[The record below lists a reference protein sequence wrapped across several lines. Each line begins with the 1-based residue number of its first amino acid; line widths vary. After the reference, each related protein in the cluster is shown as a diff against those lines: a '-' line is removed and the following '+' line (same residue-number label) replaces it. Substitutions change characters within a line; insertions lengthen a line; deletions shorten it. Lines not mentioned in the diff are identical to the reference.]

1 MFTFI
6 MQCTVAGLN
15 IDIISEHPSFIFM
28 RLKEYVSTFSGAAD
42 FTVRCK
48 ENENIS
54 LPDEFVQIGDRVGRW
69 LWIKKKDGTL
79 GAYIKYTD
87 LENIAAYASWDKEF
101 KNVELEVMD
110 VEPFGGMPIEQRMFY
125 LLGDIF
131 TYTVLCHN
139 AGVFHSSAISYKGS
153 GILLSAPSGT
163 GKSTHASLWKDA
175 FGEDVVHFNDDTP
188 VLRIE
193 NNAVYAYGTPWSGK
207 TAINKNIK
215 VPLKAIV
222 CLDRAE
228 ENSVRRLT
236 GLDAFYR
243 VFNEFR
249 KPPEGGLLDNCLT
262 LIEGVLEYVPVYEL
276 MCNKEQDAALTL
288 HKALGFDNN

>member
-1 MFTFI
+1 MFTFT
-6 MQCTVAGLN
+6 MQYTVASLN
-15 IDIISEHPSFIFM
+15 IDIISEHPSYIFM
-28 RLKEYVSTFSGAAD
+28 RMKDYESTFSGEAD

-54 LPDEFVQIGDRVGRW
+54 LPEDFVQIGERVGRW

-79 GAYIKYTD
+79 GAYITYSD
-87 LENIAAYASWDKEF
+87 LDKIAAYASWDKDF
-101 KNVELEVMD
+101 KNIELEVLD
-110 VEPFGGMPIEQRMFY
+110 VEPFGGLPIEQRIFY

-131 TYTVLCHN
+131 TYTVLSHG

-163 GKSTHASLWKDA
+163 GKSTHAELWKEVY
-175 FGEDVVHFNDDTP
+175 GEDVVHFNDDTP
-188 VLRIE
+188 VLKVE
-193 NNAVYAYGTPWSGK
+193 NNTVYAYGTPWSGK

-222 CLDRAE
+222 SLDRAQ
-228 ENSVRRLT
+228 ENSVKELR
-236 GLDAFYR
+236 GLNAFYR

-249 KPPEGGLLDNCLT
+249 KPPEGGLLDNCLA
-262 LIEGVLEYVPVYEL
+262 LIEAILEKVPVYEL
-276 MCNKEQDAALTL
+276 LCNKDKSAAITL
-288 HKALGFDNN
+288 HKAIGFDAK

>member
-1 MFTFI
+1 

-28 RLKEYVSTFSGAAD
+28 RLKDYESTFSGDAD

-54 LPDEFVQIGDRVGRW
+54 LPDDFVQIGERVGRW
-69 LWIKKKDGTL
+69 EWIKKKDGTL
-79 GAYIKYTD
+79 GAYVKYTD
-87 LENIAAYASWDKEF
+87 LEKVASYVSWDKDF
-101 KNVELEVMD
+101 KDISLEVLD

-125 LLGDIF
+125 LLGDVF
-131 TYTVLCHN
+131 TYTVLSRG

-163 GKSTHASLWKDA
+163 GKSTHASLWKDV

-188 VLRIE
+188 VLKVE
-193 NNAVYAYGTPWSGK
+193 NGAVYAYGTPWSGK

-222 CLDRAE
+222 SLDRAQ
-228 ENSVRRLT
+228 ENSVKELK
-236 GLDAFYR
+236 GLEAFYR

-249 KPPEGGLLDNCLT
+249 KPPEGGLLENCLT
-262 LIEGVLEYVPVYEL
+262 LIEGVLDKVPVYEL
-276 MCNKEQDAALTL
+276 LCNKEQDAALTL
-288 HKALGFDNN
+288 HKALGFGDN

>member
-1 MFTFI
+1 

-28 RLKEYVSTFSGAAD
+28 RFKDYLSTFSGDAD
-42 FTVRCK
+42 FTIRCK
-48 ENENIS
+48 ENKNIS
-54 LPDEFVQIGDRVGRW
+54 LPDDYVQIGERVGRW
-69 LWIKKKDGTL
+69 IWIKKKDDTL
-79 GAYIKYTD
+79 GAYVKYAD
-87 LENIAAYASWDKEF
+87 LEDIAAYVSWDKDF
-101 KNVELEVMD
+101 TDVELEVFD
-110 VEPFGGMPIEQRMFY
+110 VEAFGGMPIEQRMFY
-125 LLGDIF
+125 LLGDVF
-131 TYTVLCHN
+131 TYTVLSRN

-163 GKSTHASLWKDA
+163 GKSTHASLWVDA
-175 FGEDVVHFNDDTP
+175 FGDDVVHFNDDTP
-188 VLRIE
+188 VLKVE
-193 NNAVYAYGTPWSGK
+193 NDVVYAYGTPWSGK

-228 ENSVRRLT
+228 NNSVKRLK
-236 GLDAFYR
+236 GLEAFYR

-249 KPPEGGLLDNCLT
+249 KPPEGGLLDSCLT
-262 LIEGVLEYVPVYEL
+262 LIEGVLENVPVYEL
-276 MCNKEQDAALTL
+276 LCNKEQDAALTL